1 MKLVIKDFDI
11 NQHLEYIEQLQKALE
26 RMKQERDAY
35 KMAYEALLKE
45 DEFDMDG
52 RCWSI
57 AIKNFLKLSGKA
69 RASTAALKTGLWSR
83 PILISCGTAKDG
95 ESKPMTTG

>member
-52 RCWSI
+52 RC
-57 AIKNFLKLSGKA
+57 
-69 RASTAALKTGLWSR
+69 
-83 PILISCGTAKDG
+83 
-95 ESKPMTTG
+95 